1 MQYSTF
7 IHYRM
12 LTLNRGEGMADIAHL
27 DDVWTKFL
35 ELWPVEKVRAMTLE
49 QYHTFQDAT
58 SFQRCLESMTEML
71 GSIWGG
77 SAFKFGIYQ
86 KDPMKQKTGSVYFT
100 YGKKYAWRTHLG
112 KTPEEAFNTV
122 KQTIIQIIDAVRS
135 NDLDGVQAAQETG
148 VLWPIVVWK
157 IAFLYQNRNA
167 PQVVSVYKRAKLLA
181 MLGEAYSTSST
192 AKLYRRIMAQRNG
205 KNLHEYSEE
214 IWNGPKGDEGP
225 ERGTNP
231 PGGPVTC
238 HPIPL
243 NQILYGPP
251 GTGKTYAT
259 VDRTLEI
266 FAAAGMRDVGTTRK
280 EKRQRFDALVADGH
294 IRFVTFH
301 QSFSYEDFVEGIR
314 ASTDDEGRI
323 SYQVEDGIFKE
334 LCIKAGSRME
344 RPHRQSVS
352 LEGRAVWKM
361 SLGNTQ
367 GDDASIYEECLQNN
381 CLLMGYGGSV
391 DFSACRTREEIRRKF
406 EQELP
411 RQLQGDSLYPV
422 QRVEWFAHKMA
433 IGDIVIISDGNLK
446 FRAIGEITGPYRVI
460 EREEDDYGQCRD
472 VRWLCTFSPSRPVEE
487 LLYKTF
493 SQPVLYRLTDSV
505 LDRQRL
511 ARLLQVEQAEEED
524 RLPYVLIIDEIN
536 RGNISRIF
544 GELITLVE
552 ESHRACLPNSPHTRD
567 SISVRLPYSR
577 DAFSVPENVYII
589 GTMNTADRSLTGLD
603 AALRRRFSFTEMP
616 PRPEL
621 LADSRLRG
629 TEFSLADLLG
639 CMNRR
644 IAVLLDKEHCLGHSW
659 FMGLGEVVTAEALA
673 VVFRDHIL
681 PLLEEYFFEDWEK
694 IQWVLNDHRKE
705 PENRFLRQDEGDLVE
720 LFGEGVQLPDR
731 GQTWRWNEDAF
742 EDMVSYAQIIDADV
756 WPEPDDETDNGNR
769 ESGEDSAT
777 GSFADLGKLVDS
789 VEWREYR
796 IERYQTR
803 AGSHPI
809 RVLQDGKYVGDR
821 LVTQTLKV
829 IAAHLDIE
837 LKGANT
843 QSQGNFLIQKL
854 KELEQQA

>member
-1 MQYSTF
+1 
-7 IHYRM
+7 
-12 LTLNRGEGMADIAHL
+12 MADIKHL
-27 DDVWTKFL
+27 NDIWTKFL

-135 NDLDGVQAAQETG
+135 NDLDGVQAAQEKG

-214 IWNGPKGDEGP
+214 IWNGPGGGGK
-225 ERGTNP
+225 NP

-259 VDRTLEI
+259 VDKALEI
-266 FAAAGMRDVGTTRK
+266 FIAAGLQDVGTEREK
-280 EKRQRFDALVADGH
+280 KRQRFAALVADGH

-334 LCIKAGSRME
+334 LCREAHE
-344 RPHRQSVS
+344 
-352 LEGRAVWKM
+352 A
-361 SLGNTQ
+361 
-367 GDDASIYEECLQNN
+367 A
-381 CLLMGYGGSV
+381 
-391 DFSACRTREEIRRKF
+391 RT
-406 EQELP
+406 
-411 RQLQGDSLYPV
+411 G
-422 QRVEWFAHKMA
+422 
-433 IGDIVIISDGNLK
+433 
-446 FRAIGEITGPYRVI
+446 
-460 EREEDDYGQCRD
+460 
-472 VRWLCTFSPSRPVEE
+472 
-487 LLYKTF
+487 KT
-493 SQPVLYRLTDSV
+493 
-505 LDRQRL
+505 
-511 ARLLQVEQAEEED
+511 
-524 RLPYVLIIDEIN
+524 LPYVLIIDEIN

-616 PRPEL
+616 PRPDL
-621 LADSRLRG
+621 LAGSRLRG

-644 IAVLLDKEHCLGHSW
+644 IAVLLDKEHRLGHAW

-673 VVFRDHIL
+673 VVFRNHIL

-705 PENRFLRQDEGDLVE
+705 PENRLLRQDEGDLVE

-731 GQTWRWNEDAF
+731 GQAWRWNEDAF
-742 EDMVSYAQIIDADV
+742 ENMDAYLQIIDATLWAEDEV
-756 WPEPDDETDNGNR
+756 EGGEEEGLPDDVEAGDADGLGEPIDVVYWNGYTI
-769 ESGEDSAT
+769 EKYK
-777 GSFADLGKLVDS
+777 GKKKS
-789 VEWREYR
+789 
-796 IERYQTR
+796 T
-803 AGSHPI
+803 PI
-809 RVLQDGKYVGDR
+809 RIKLNSEYISSGD
-821 LVTQTLKV
+821 VTKKLDE
-829 IAAHLDIE
+829 IAFQLGILFKE
-837 LKGANT
+837 TMNT
-843 QSQGNFLIQKL
+843 QAKGRHLIQKL